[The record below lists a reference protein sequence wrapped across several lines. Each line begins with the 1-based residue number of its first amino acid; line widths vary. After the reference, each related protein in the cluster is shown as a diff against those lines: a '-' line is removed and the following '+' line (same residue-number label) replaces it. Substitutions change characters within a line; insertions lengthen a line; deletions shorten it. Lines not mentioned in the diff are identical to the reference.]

1 MGDMLHNLVDAATLR
16 LLVDVALA
24 ISVAELLW
32 SLWRAPAGVAR
43 RAVLAHLAAGLG
55 LMLGLRLSLNLSL
68 TGPSGL
74 TAWAVLACL
83 SVAGLALLIDVRLRH
98 AAGPPP
104 ARSARNP
111 MP

>member
-1 MGDMLHNLVDAATLR
+1 MLNSLIDAPTLR

-32 SLWRAPAGVAR
+32 SLWRAPSGPAR
-43 RAVLAHLAAGLG
+43 RAVLANLAAGLG
-55 LMLGLRLSLNLSL
+55 LMLGLRLSLS
-68 TGPSGL
+68 GPGDPSGP

-83 SVAGLALLIDVRLRH
+83 GVAGLAHLIDVRLRL